1 MVVEERFHRIS
12 KDIMEIT
19 VTIDDPIMYTA
30 KWKPLNNFRM
40 KLLPETFDPLEDD
53 VFRIGVHELQQG
65 HGIRE
70 SDEHQRHRNEAVG
83 VNAVGCLAVAPA

>member
-1 MVVEERFHRIS
+1 MGYSVGKWEDDNTFVILTNGVDDRTWLDKSGRPHSEDMVVEERFHRIS

-40 KLLPETFDPLEDD
+40 KLLPETFDPL
-53 VFRIGVHELQQG
+53 Q
-65 HGIRE
+65 
-70 SDEHQRHRNEAVG
+70 
-83 VNAVGCLAVAPA
+83 